1 MKKFSLFI
9 LSSLFGLILFAA
21 DRQPMVTVNTSNDY
35 EVMIDGTYYRGN
47 NSIPNLNQGTH
58 SVQVYQTK
66 RGLLG
71 KRRTLVSTSNFELN
85 NNDVS
90 IFVDANGQLRI
101 NESGNRNRSERRNRT
116 GNDNERRNSTGDD
129 NERRNRTGDDNER
142 RNRTGDD
149 NDWRNRG
156 SNRNHDNH
164 DNHDE
169 EDNDDY
175 NDKKMKKDKKEKH
188 NNGHYNGRG
197 KKMGSQKHND
207 D

>member
-71 KRRTLVSTSNFELN
+71 KRRTLISTSNFQLN

-101 NESGNRNRSERRNRT
+101 NESGNRNRSERRNST
-116 GNDNERRNSTGDD
+116 GND

-164 DNHDE
+164 DE

-188 NNGHYNGRG
+188 NNGHYNGGG